1 MVQVEVVVYVIWV
14 ALDQNNKRIILD
26 GGTFYPLYV
35 LVSTYEL
42 VMMLSMF

>member
-35 LVSTYEL
+35 LVST
-42 VMMLSMF
+42 